1 MSALYQ
7 LIGMAGHIVT
17 QVVKTELVVG
27 TECDIGTVGVTTGL
41 GVGLML
47 VNAVN

>member
-27 TECDIGTVGVTTGL
+27 TECDIGTVCVTACL

-47 VNAVN
+47 VDAVN